1 MYESVNNGVSGEN
14 AAPTRTASSSLDLS
28 RLFAIVWKR
37 RRWVIATTA
46 VCLVA
51 AVLFGQLAPHRYT
64 ALTQILIDPNEL
76 KVLDNVL
83 RAQSTFNDAHIAQVE
98 SQARVLV
105 SDNVLKRVIDRLKL
119 DQDPEFIG
127 TGSPGFDPVGAVRT
141 LLMSQPAG
149 RHDPALDAL
158 RELKKRTFAKRA
170 ERTYVVETGVWTRE
184 PDKAVRIADALVAAF
199 LDEQAM
205 ARAEAARRA
214 SGSLNARLSELQER
228 VRLAEERVEDYKKQ
242 NGILSA
248 SGQLVSEHQLSELN
262 SQLVLAR
269 TRTAE
274 AMTRYEQIRTFQ
286 RSKADPGAVSEA
298 IQSSTIAALRS
309 QLAEIQRRQGE
320 LTATLGARHPSVG
333 EIESQVRNLNRA
345 ITDELARIA
354 EAARN
359 EWERAKANEQALA
372 RNLDTLKHG
381 LEDTNEARVKL
392 RELER
397 ELAAGRSV
405 YESFLVRTREVSE
418 QERLDTTNIRV
429 IASAEPPQH
438 RSFPPRTLI
447 LMAAALFAG
456 LPLGAGVA
464 LLREWMPARPAA
476 VNPVEPMAAAAPAP
490 APVAAAATAE
500 PAPPIAPPAPAEPD
514 RAKAH
519 EKIAALARAVAG
531 ERRSAASGV

>member
-1 MYESVNNGVSGEN
+1 MYEGVDKSLTEES
-14 AAPTRTASSSLDLS
+14 AAPAQGAARGLDLS

-37 RRWVIATTA
+37 RRWVIATTLL
-46 VCLVA
+46 CLLA
-51 AVLFGQLAPHRYT
+51 AVLFGQLMPHRYT
-64 ALTQILIDPNEL
+64 AITQILIDPNEL
-76 KVLDNVL
+76 RVLDNVL
-83 RAQSTFNDAHIAQVE
+83 RTQSTFNDAHIAQVE

-127 TGSPGFDPVGAVRT
+127 SPGGSFDPIGVVRALFLT
-141 LLMSQPAG
+141 QPAG

-158 RELKKRTFAKRA
+158 RELKKRIFSKRA

-199 LDEQAM
+199 LEEQAT

-214 SGSLNARLSELQER
+214 SGSLRSRLSELQER

-345 ITDELARIA
+345 ISDELGRIA

-397 ELAAGRSV
+397 ELAASRSV

-438 RSFPPRTLI
+438 RSFPPRTLV
-447 LMAAALFAG
+447 LMLAALFAG
-456 LPLGAGVA
+456 VPLGAGVA
-464 LLREWMPARPAA
+464 LVRDRIPSR
-476 VNPVEPMAAAAPAP
+476 
-490 APVAAAATAE
+490 PVAAADAVEPAPAATAATTAE
-500 PAPPIAPPAPAEPD
+500 PAPPIAPPAPPALPPPSD
-514 RAKAH
+514 RENAH
-519 EKIAALARAVAG
+519 EKIAALARAVGG
-531 ERRSAASGV
+531 ERRSVAGGV